1 MIKTPFKN
9 RFRDHKTRASGAGFL
24 GRRGMAERRES
35 GFRREHSTVV
45 HPWMSLP
52 EKLAAT
58 QAAMQELAGSAAFL
72 CPLSETHGPT
82 TGASSVDDKPR
93 ASGVNIVFR
102 KRRVPAA
109 PNPEAV
115 TAS

>member
-9 RFRDHKTRASGAGFL
+9 RFRDQKTRGSGAGFL

-35 GFRREHSTVV
+35 GFRREHATVV
-45 HPWMSLP
+45 HPWLSLP

-72 CPLSETHGPT
+72 CPLSEAHRPT
-82 TGASSVDDKPR
+82 AASSAGDKPR

-102 KRRVPAA
+102 KRRMPAA
-109 PNPEAV
+109 PIPEAA

>member
-1 MIKTPFKN
+1 MINTPFKN
-9 RFRDHKTRASGAGFL
+9 RFRDKKTRGSDAGHR

-35 GFRREHSTVV
+35 GIRREHSSVV

-72 CPLSETHGPT
+72 CPLGEANPSTAASPT
-82 TGASSVDDKPR
+82 EDKPR
-93 ASGVNIVFR
+93 TSGVNIVFR
-102 KRRVPAA
+102 KRRIPAA
-109 PNPEAV
+109 AIPEP
-115 TAS
+115 ASAN